1 MGYRLSVGRLF
12 FLEYFFCAFVG
23 VFFLMSDNI
32 RVCVQENCTN
42 RMAMLKHDG
51 HISCVDCIGH
61 LCDLNN
67 RCSECE
73 SWSDDVM
80 NSYVKHRK
88 RLQVDRDRKA
98 RVRLKKKEKE
108 GNESI
113 SAFDSSSGL
122 SVLPLSNLSLLSSQG
137 EKTSNKEITDAV
149 FGPSSASA
157 SPVSLSSK
165 LSGSVKSCTPNI
177 SSSQRDQALT
187 LEAVAGRVNKVEESL
202 MSFGATLAGIARDV
216 HSVVKSRSP
225 SALSSR
231 SKSSDRQLLDPSVT
245 SARCVQGT
253 GGGSPTGKA
262 DGGGVCPSASNSEPL
277 SFRESKD
284 KNKQPKR
291 SHSFSHGSSA
301 RTPRSETRTDH
312 RSSGEKRSVDGSRRH
327 SSSSSRKHS
336 PSSDKL
342 AVPSFDLETAYL
354 QLYEKHVL
362 NKASCVVTGTEI
374 GLSRMSER
382 DSRSPSSVLS
392 HASSSYR
399 KRKSEEKSPLRA
411 TTSHRSA
418 KSMKSDRSQRP
429 PSFSDSTVKTVDCSE
444 QSQLLKVTRLEKG
457 AGSVRENV
465 DVPNVSPKHSQPSFS
480 PVSDRELALMREL
493 ESKNKLYRD
502 LLDRMEAVESR
513 LLAKLK
519 SERRSGR
526 AKAVSPSSISEPIG
540 RLPQPAESQEEEAAQ
555 LSSAGSPLHVE
566 VHRVRN
572 STSVLAPVSQSDFDV
587 SLSSQ
592 SVPFKGPALDSASA
606 YKVAD
611 SASASTSKVSDS
623 ASVSAQPSD
632 SIPTSDMEANTEK
645 ISGYVLSAASPDQ
658 VSVKEATLASVEAD
672 REASSSAVGS
682 EIGDSEEADP
692 PEDLSQ
698 LSAFRRLILRF
709 AHRFPPQVEEP
720 FDGLTEVE
728 REANVQFNRPIKM
741 CLSKHTAWRFQAI
754 NKVLEGKRNASNP
767 SSSLPLFLKLS
778 TAKSYMAGHAPSA
791 GFDNDLLGELDN
803 ILDEDRRKYVKS
815 TKIPFKLQDI
825 DHLLRSLHRTT
836 EIWSFLNWSLGA
848 IFSSLNS
855 LKDKIPSEES
865 VEVKELLEFVR
876 VMDTSLKHGLGE
888 TAYAYTNTVLK
899 KREQILTYASRDVS
913 KKHKEKLMYAPI
925 SGKQLFP
932 EDIVTLVSD
941 QVGKVS
947 KHDFYL
953 KAAKAVMQPKKV
965 VVAPSTSK
973 AATAG
978 PSTLKKNFR
987 KPSFRGGLK
996 KARGKGGIKKS
1007 YNSSSSSTEQSSKSQ
1022 H

>member
-1 MGYRLSVGRLF
+1 M
-12 FLEYFFCAFVG
+12 
-23 VFFLMSDNI
+23 
-32 RVCVQENCTN
+32 
-42 RMAMLKHDG
+42 
-51 HISCVDCIGH
+51 
-61 LCDLNN
+61 
-67 RCSECE
+67 
-73 SWSDDVM
+73 
-80 NSYVKHRK
+80 
-88 RLQVDRDRKA
+88 
-98 RVRLKKKEKE
+98 
-108 GNESI
+108 
-113 SAFDSSSGL
+113 
-122 SVLPLSNLSLLSSQG
+122 
-137 EKTSNKEITDAV
+137 
-149 FGPSSASA
+149 
-157 SPVSLSSK
+157 
-165 LSGSVKSCTPNI
+165 
-177 SSSQRDQALT
+177 
-187 LEAVAGRVNKVEESL
+187 
-202 MSFGATLAGIARDV
+202 
-216 HSVVKSRSP
+216 
-225 SALSSR
+225 
-231 SKSSDRQLLDPSVT
+231 
-245 SARCVQGT
+245 
-253 GGGSPTGKA
+253 
-262 DGGGVCPSASNSEPL
+262 CPSASNSEPL

-572 STSVLAPVSQSDFDV
+572 STSVLAPV
-587 SLSSQ
+587 
-592 SVPFKGPALDSASA
+592 LDSASA

-611 SASASTSKVSDS
+611 SASA
-623 ASVSAQPSD
+623 SAQPSD

-672 REASSSAVGS
+672 REASTSAVGS
-682 EIGDSEEADP
+682 VIGDSEEADP